1 MAITT
6 IHEAKTQLSRLIQR
20 AERGEEILIARGK
33 QPVVRLTPLKKPGKK
48 RQLGLHRG
56 EFEVGPEFFEPLPP
70 EELDAWEQ

>member
-1 MAITT
+1 MAVTS
-6 IHEAKTQLSRLIQR
+6 IHEAKTNLSRLIQR

-33 QPVVRLTPLKKPGKK
+33 KPVARLVPLKQLRKK

-70 EELDAWEQ
+70 EELDAWGQ